1 MPRKDEIKFRSGES
15 EMWESVNP
23 ILNIGEPGR
32 DLTLRKTK
40 VGDGVTP
47 WNDLPFDTGDG
58 GGDGGG
64 PISAADVSETSTRK
78 WTSPTEKST
87 WNSKEDALPLGTSDQ
102 YFQGNKVLGN
112 FANVVLGVA
121 LAGISFASAL
131 DVSAVDT
138 VLGAFGKVQAQLSS
152 LKTIKA
158 DLASPAFTGNPTVPN
173 QAAGNNSTRAAN
185 TAYVDTAIAN
195 LINSAPG
202 ALDTLGELA
211 AQMAAD
217 ESAVASLTTTVAGK
231 LAKASN
237 LSDLTNP
244 ASARTNLGL
253 GNVENTAIS
262 TWAGS
267 ANLTTLGT
275 IGSGT
280 WQGSL
285 IAGQYGGT
293 GVNNSGKTITLGG
306 NFVTSGAF
314 ATTLTVTGTTNV
326 TLPTTGT
333 LATISDVNA
342 VIPSQTGNSGKYL
355 TTNGTTLSWATVS
368 GGGGASS
375 PLTLTASTSSEI
387 PLTLKG
393 AASQTASLLEFKD
406 SSNNVLLNIDAN
418 GVITSPTSASGT
430 RTLFDFKG
438 GTVSLVTLSHASTTG
453 TLKLGYGAAVFDT
466 INGLGSFTF
475 NHGNYASANV
485 ISKGGIQVAAFASGQ
500 GYYFPTTDAP
510 LLDINPT
517 NLTCYENGTTVSIAR
532 IGIVAIDGNT
542 AGRTLTNAAS
552 LTIDGAPTQGAN
564 ETITN
569 KYAIWVKGGVSKF
582 DGVIRPASMANAS
595 APNDSIYYST
605 DASKLVYKDS
615 GGTVNNL
622 Y

>member
-1 MPRKDEIKFRSGES
+1 MSTVVIDKIVLRRGSATQ
-15 EMWESVNP
+15 WANANP
-23 ILNIGEPGR
+23 ILAEGEPGY
-32 DLTLRKTK
+32 DTTNKK
-40 VGDGVTP
+40 QKIGDGITP
-47 WNDLPFDTGDG
+47 WNSLPFQGGDSGGPSDLPDGQSYEYFRGDK
-58 GGDGGG
+58 
-64 PISAADVSETSTRK
+64 T
-78 WTSPTEKST
+78 
-87 WNSKEDALPLGTSDQ
+87 
-102 YFQGNKVLGN
+102 LGN
-112 FANVVLGVA
+112 FASAVLGVA
-121 LAGISFASAL
+121 LAGISFVSAL

-152 LKTIKA
+152 LKTTKA

-267 ANLTTLGT
+267 ANITTLGT
-275 IGSGT
+275 IGTGT
-280 WQGSL
+280 WQGGL
-285 IAGQYGGT
+285 VAGQYGGT
-293 GVNNSGKTITLGG
+293 GVNNSGKTLTLGG
-306 NFVTSGAF
+306 NFATSGAF

-375 PLTLTASTSSEI
+375 PLTLTASNASEV
-387 PLTLKG
+387 PLTLKLY
-393 AASQTASLLEFKD
+393 A
-406 SSNNVLLNIDAN
+406 
-418 GVITSPTSASGT
+418 TSPTGNFLDFKTNGGTILTSVDKDGLFCSAESTSNVHYGATGTKTGMQIREAQSAGGKLAFFCHYYPILYIDRGSYSGGADAVRTTSTGQFQFTSTLLATDSADTGLARSAAGVVKVTNGSTGFGKIALSNATPTSSSDSGT
-430 RTLFDFKG
+430 AQ
-438 GTVSLVTLSHASTTG
+438 SLWADANYIYVQTGATTIKRVALS
-453 TLKLGYGAAVFDT
+453 
-466 INGLGSFTF
+466 
-475 NHGNYASANV
+475 
-485 ISKGGIQVAAFASGQ
+485 AF
-500 GYYFPTTDAP
+500 
-510 LLDINPT
+510 
-517 NLTCYENGTTVSIAR
+517 
-532 IGIVAIDGNT
+532 
-542 AGRTLTNAAS
+542 
-552 LTIDGAPTQGAN
+552 
-564 ETITN
+564 
-569 KYAIWVKGGVSKF
+569 
-582 DGVIRPASMANAS
+582 
-595 APNDSIYYST
+595 
-605 DASKLVYKDS
+605 
-615 GGTVNNL
+615 
-622 Y
+622 